1 MIVSFFSRGIG
12 AGKGPVHYCIDAIV
26 PAFDPITRKRIKGE
40 FKERNPAPVIIRG
53 NPKLIILLIDSID
66 NKWKYTSGVIAF
78 AESDAPSIE
87 MQSQVIDDF
96 EKTNFAGIEPDA
108 YNALWIRHEHEGN
121 VELHFVIPRIEL
133 ITGKALNIAPPGYS
147 QMMDSWRDKWNYQEG
162 WASPDEPDRKK
173 LVKRDDI
180 DLKMDSEALRQGLPL
195 ADDPKR
201 LIGEFLVHRIETG
214 KLNNRDAVLSALKD
228 AGLEINRIGRDYISV
243 RPELGAKP
251 IRLKGLL
258 YESNFQINYDR
269 AGELRNE
276 FGIVGGS
283 AESKD
288 PGRSWRN
295 PEDDANRVAVASAKL
310 ARFIDARSRY
320 NKKRYRK
327 PAVRDIAIVDELQQ
341 RDAER
346 HEPDQSAISP
356 VSDVDQPESPG
367 AAESSKRVADS
378 GERADPDPGPGDQ
391 SDTGRGRESRENE
404 DAGESEI
411 DRLAA
416 NRVENRD
423 GEADEAASPSD
434 EATAYFDS
442 SDSPLSLPWSLC
454 ADLGLP
460 ADRSVFREND
470 GQDIRRSELSFD
482 HGSGLDEL
490 RIAPRFQVPLQKD
503 KLTEIFDKLNGY
515 YDGIRNSFTEVIGLA
530 WQEIS
535 SGWREFGKASQRLIT
550 TSEQLVTATDFAVS
564 AVTASNQQLV
574 SIVAESERCNSELA
588 KNDLGIGRI
597 KANLLDELEQF
608 KREIN
613 LVEYAESQGY
623 EINFRESSR
632 ASTVMRH
639 QAGDKIIVATDQDG
653 HGIYFSVRDGADNG
667 SIIDFVQRRQ
677 GLNLGQVRKEL
688 RPWAGTRRTA
698 QPVRK
703 PVADRPAKPEAS
715 SRDRQQVLR
724 VWMHMHPQPQGGHP
738 YLRSRG
744 LSAETLEDPRFV
756 NMVRS
761 DGRGNAVF
769 PHFDRG
775 GITGY
780 ELKNDGFTGF
790 AKDGEKSLWY
800 SSNIM
805 SAKRFVICKSAID
818 CMSHAQA
825 TGDIEAAYLSIG
837 GQPSAEQWRLIERA
851 VTKVRERGDQVV
863 LATDADAAGDE
874 LARVIGGLAPGFERA
889 RPELG
894 KDWNE
899 QLMAQQLS
907 SDAEDSL
914 DDDSRF
920 IY

>member
-26 PAFDPITRKRIKGE
+26 PEFDPITRKRIKGE
-40 FKERNPAPVIIRG
+40 FKERNPAPVIVRG
-53 NPKLIILLIDSID
+53 DPRLTILLIDSID

-96 EKTNFAGIEPDA
+96 EKTNFAGLEPDA
-108 YNALWIRHEHEGN
+108 YHALWIRHEHEGN

-133 ITGKALNIAPPGYS
+133 ITGKALNIAPPGYIE
-147 QMMDSWRDKWNYQEG
+147 MIDSWRDKWNYKEG
-162 WASPDEPDRKK
+162 WASPDEPERKK

-180 DLKMDSEALRQGLPL
+180 DLKMDSEALRKGLPL
-195 ADDPKR
+195 VDDPKR
-201 LIGEFLVHRIETG
+201 LIGEFLVQRIEAG
-214 KLNNRDAVLSALKD
+214 SLKNREDVLSALKD
-228 AGLEINRIGRDYISV
+228 AGLEINRMGKDYISV
-243 RPELGAKP
+243 RPESGAKQ

-258 YESNFQINYDR
+258 YESSFEISYDR
-269 AGELRNE
+269 AGELRSE
-276 FGIVGGS
+276 FWLISGE

-288 PGRSWRN
+288 SIRSWRN
-295 PEDDANRVAVASAKL
+295 PEDDANRVAISAAKL
-310 ARFIDARSRY
+310 ARFVSARSRY
-320 NKKRYRK
+320 NEKRYRI
-327 PAVRDIAIVDELQQ
+327 PAVADIEITDELQQ
-341 RDAER
+341 RDTEQY
-346 HEPDQSAISP
+346 EPDQPAFST
-356 VSDVDQPESPG
+356 VSDVDQRESAG
-367 AAESSKRVADS
+367 VAEQSERVVGSS
-378 GERADPDPGPGDQ
+378 ERADQEPGPSDQ
-391 SDTGRGRESRENE
+391 SDIEQRGRPRENE
-404 DAGESEI
+404 DGAEQKGDQS
-411 DRLAA
+411 AA
-416 NRVENRD
+416 NRVENGSR
-423 GEADEAASPSD
+423 EADKAAPHFD
-434 EATAYFDS
+434 ETASCFDS
-442 SDSPLSLPWSLC
+442 YDRHDALPFSLC

-490 RIAPRFQVPLQKD
+490 RIAPRVQVPLQKD

-515 YDGIRNSFTEVIGLA
+515 YDGVRNSFTEVIGLA

-535 SGWREFGKASQRLIT
+535 SGWREFGKASERLIT

-588 KNDLGIGRI
+588 KNDLGIRRI
-597 KANLLDELEQF
+597 KANRFDELEQF

-632 ASTVMRH
+632 ASSVMRN
-639 QAGDKIIVATDQDG
+639 ASGDKIIVATDDDG
-653 HGIYFSVRDGADNG
+653 HGIYFSVRNASDNG
-667 SIIDFVQRRQ
+667 SIIDFVQRCQ
-677 GLNLGQVRKEL
+677 DLNLRQVRKEL

-698 QPVRK
+698 APTRK
-703 PVADRPAKPEAS
+703 PVADRPAKPLPS

-724 VWMHMHPQPQGGHP
+724 VWMHMQPQPPGGHP
-738 YLRSRG
+738 YLLSRG
-744 LSAETLEDPRFV
+744 LDPATLTDPRFV
-756 NMVRS
+756 NMIRS
-761 DGRGNAVF
+761 DARGNAVF
-769 PHFDRG
+769 PHFDRR

-780 ELKNDGFTGF
+780 ELKNNGFTGF
-790 AKDGEKSLWY
+790 AKGGEKSLWY

-805 SAKRFVICKSAID
+805 SAKRVVICKSAID

>member
-12 AGKGPVHYCIDAIV
+12 AGKGPVHYCIDQVV
-26 PAFDPITRKRIKGE
+26 PVFDPVTRKKIKGK
-40 FKERNPAPVIIRG
+40 FKIRDPVPVILRG
-53 NPKLIILLIDSID
+53 DPKLTISLIDSID

-78 AESDAPSIE
+78 AVSDAPSIE
-87 MQSQVIDDF
+87 IQSQVIDDF
-96 EKTNFAGIEPDA
+96 EKTNFAGLEPDG
-108 YNALWIRHEHEGN
+108 YNTLWIRHEHEGN
-121 VELHFVIPRIEL
+121 VELHFVIPRVEL
-133 ITGKALNIAPPGYS
+133 VTGKALNIAPPGYS

-173 LVKRDDI
+173 LFKRDSI
-180 DLKMDSEALRQGLPL
+180 NFKMDSEALRQGLPL
-195 ADDPKR
+195 PDDPKR
-201 LIGEFLVHRIETG
+201 LIGEFLVQRIEAG
-214 KLNNRDAVLSALKD
+214 SLNNREDVLSALKD
-228 AGLEINRIGRDYISV
+228 AGLEINRIGKDYISV
-243 RPELGAKP
+243 RPEPGAKP

-258 YESNFQINYDR
+258 YESNFEIRCDR
-269 AGELRNE
+269 VAALLRDE
-276 FGIVGGS
+276 FGIAGGA

-288 PGRSWRN
+288 AGGSWRN
-295 PEDDANRVAVASAKL
+295 PEDDRKRVAVATAKL
-310 ARFIDARSRY
+310 AKFIDARSRY
-320 NKKRYRK
+320 NSERYRK
-327 PAVRDIAIVDELQQ
+327 PAVADLAIVDELQQ

-346 HEPDQSAISP
+346 HERDQSAISP

-454 ADLGLP
+454 VDLGLP

-470 GQDIRRSELSFD
+470 GHDIRQSELSVD
-482 HGSGLDEL
+482 HRSGLDEL
-490 RIAPRFQVPLQKD
+490 RIAPRVQVPLQKD

-515 YDGIRNSFTEVIGLA
+515 YDGIRNSVTEIVGRA
-530 WQEIS
+530 WSKIQV
-535 SGWREFGKASQRLIT
+535 GWREFGKASEQLIT
-550 TSEQLVTATDFAVS
+550 TSEQLVTATDFAVSAVS

-588 KNDLGIGRI
+588 KNDLGIRRI
-597 KANLLDELEQF
+597 KANRLDELEQF

-623 EINFRESSR
+623 EINFRESRR

-653 HGIYFSVRDGADNG
+653 HGIYFSVRDGADSG

-738 YLRSRG
+738 YLLSRG

-805 SAKRFVICKSAID
+805 TAKRVVICESAID
-818 CMSHAQA
+818 CMSHAQC
-825 TGDIEAAYLSIG
+825 TGDTDTAYLSVG
-837 GQPSAEQWRLIERA
+837 GQPSVEQWRLIERA
-851 VTKVRERGDQVV
+851 VTKVQERGDQVV
-863 LATDADAAGDE
+863 LATDADEVGDN
-874 LARVIGGLAPGFERA
+874 LARIIGGLAPGALRA
-889 RPELG
+889 RPEA

-899 QLMAQQLS
+899 QLVAQQQLS
-907 SDAEDSL
+907 SDAEDFF
-914 DDDSRF
+914 DEDS
-920 IY
+920 

>member
-53 NPKLIILLIDSID
+53 NPKLTILLIDSID

-96 EKTNFAGIEPDA
+96 EKTNFAGLEPDA

-173 LVKRDDI
+173 LFKRDSI
-180 DLKMDSEALRQGLPL
+180 NFKMDSDALRQGLPL
-195 ADDPKR
+195 PDDPKR
-201 LIGEFLVHRIETG
+201 LIGEFLVQRIEAG
-214 KLNNRDAVLSALKD
+214 SLNNREDVLSALKD
-228 AGLEINRIGRDYISV
+228 AGLEINRIGKNYISV
-243 RPELGAKP
+243 RPEPGAKP

-258 YESNFQINYDR
+258 YESNFEIRCDR
-269 AGELRNE
+269 VAALRDE
-276 FGIVGGS
+276 FRIISGS
-283 AESKD
+283 AEGKD
-288 PGRSWRN
+288 DGRSWRN
-295 PEDDANRVAVASAKL
+295 PEDDSKRVAIAAAKL
-310 ARFIDARSRY
+310 ARFVESRGRY
-320 NKKRYRK
+320 NENRYRK
-327 PAVRDIAIVDELQQ
+327 PAIADLANVDELQQ
-341 RDAER
+341 RDAEQY
-346 HEPDQSAISP
+346 EPDQPAVST
-356 VSDVDQPESPG
+356 VSDAHQRKFVGASKQSDREPG
-367 AAESSKRVADS
+367 SSIGADKD
-378 GERADPDPGPGDQ
+378 AGPVDQ
-391 SDTGRGRESRENE
+391 SDIEQRGRPRENE
-404 DAGESEI
+404 DGAEQKGDQS
-411 DRLAA
+411 AA
-416 NRVENRD
+416 NRVENGSR
-423 GEADEAASPSD
+423 EADKAAPHFD
-434 EATAYFDS
+434 ETASCFDS
-442 SDSPLSLPWSLC
+442 YDRHDALPFSLC

-460 ADRSVFREND
+460 ADRSVFSEND

-490 RIAPRFQVPLQKD
+490 RIAPRVQVPLQKD

-535 SGWREFGKASQRLIT
+535 SGWREFGKASERLIT

-588 KNDLGIGRI
+588 KNDLGIRRI
-597 KANLLDELEQF
+597 KANRLDELEHF

-790 AKDGEKSLWY
+790 AKGGEKSLWY

-805 SAKRFVICKSAID
+805 TAKRVVICESAID
-818 CMSHAQA
+818 CMSHAQC
-825 TGDIEAAYLSIG
+825 TGDTDTAYLSVG
-837 GQPSAEQWRLIERA
+837 GQPSVEQWLLIERA
-851 VTKVRERGDQVV
+851 VTKVQERGDQVV
-863 LATDADAAGDE
+863 LATDADEVGDN
-874 LARVIGGLAPGFERA
+874 LARIIGGLAPGALRA
-889 RPELG
+889 RPEA

-899 QLMAQQLS
+899 QLVAQQQLS
-907 SDAEDSL
+907 SDAEDFF
-914 DDDSRF
+914 DEDS
-920 IY
+920 